1 MKYYHFTQLLLLTN
15 FPFLLQHHITLH
27 VFFCDLT
34 FRVSYV
40 SHSIVIQIT
49 LIICKKGQN
58 TLIGANNITL

>member
-1 MKYYHFTQLLLLTN
+1 MLTI
-15 FPFLLQHHITLH
+15 FPFLLQKHITLH

-34 FRVSYV
+34 FIASYV

-49 LIICKKGQN
+49 LIIFKKGQN